1 MRTDQSTLN
10 QVLGKDKGRQQLHV
24 REDEV
29 ETSSKR
35 QVETSVGEISKS
47 ESVRMQDVKGGVE
60 LNAASSRGMDKSN
73 AIGGGGGCKVIE
85 LRTFW
90 CVVDAKVLP
99 ILQKIVG
106 SLGWG
111 IGLEEIISNM
121 EEVW

>member
-1 MRTDQSTLN
+1 
-10 QVLGKDKGRQQLHV
+10 
-24 REDEV
+24 
-29 ETSSKR
+29 
-35 QVETSVGEISKS
+35 
-47 ESVRMQDVKGGVE
+47 
-60 LNAASSRGMDKSN
+60 
-73 AIGGGGGCKVIE
+73 VIE

-90 CVVDAKVLP
+90 CVVDAKVLA

>member
-1 MRTDQSTLN
+1 MWTDQSTLN

-29 ETSSKR
+29 ETSLKR

-60 LNAASSRGMDKSN
+60 LNVASSRGMDKSN
-73 AIGGGGGCKVIE
+73 AIGRGCKVIE

-90 CVVDAKVLP
+90 CVIDAKVLA

>member
-47 ESVRMQDVKGGVE
+47 KSVRMQDVKGGVE

-73 AIGGGGGCKVIE
+73 AIGGGGG
-85 LRTFW
+85 
-90 CVVDAKVLP
+90 
-99 ILQKIVG
+99 
-106 SLGWG
+106 
-111 IGLEEIISNM
+111 
-121 EEVW
+121 